1 MFKRATAFYYIIER
15 RNEIDLKNTGMG
27 REIENILTKKEKNSS
42 LKFTRFDFYQN
53 RANIRPK
60 GEREFP
66 IDLRRSFAFDRH
78 PFTSLCKMFR
88 ATSTLNDKRHSKF
101 SPFFFFSY
109 QNATIIHNKN
119 GNFNEED
126 LRYSFRQISQ
136 NGNKNFYFIIT
147 RYFIKLAYLCFD
159 KFKNFFENICIY
171 T

>member
-78 PFTSLCKMFR
+78 SFTSLCKMFR

-101 SPFFFFSY
+101 SPFFFFVLECNDNS
-109 QNATIIHNKN
+109 QQKWKFQWRRSSILFPI
-119 GNFNEED
+119 D
-126 LRYSFRQISQ
+126 LTKWKQKFLFYNYSL
-136 NGNKNFYFIIT
+136 FYKT
-147 RYFIKLAYLCFD
+147 RLFMLR
-159 KFKNFFENICIY
+159 
-171 T
+171 

>member
-101 SPFFFFSY
+101 SPFFFF
-109 QNATIIHNKN
+109 
-119 GNFNEED
+119 
-126 LRYSFRQISQ
+126 FRIRMQ
-136 NGNKNFYFIIT
+136 
-147 RYFIKLAYLCFD
+147 R
-159 KFKNFFENICIY
+159 
-171 T
+171 